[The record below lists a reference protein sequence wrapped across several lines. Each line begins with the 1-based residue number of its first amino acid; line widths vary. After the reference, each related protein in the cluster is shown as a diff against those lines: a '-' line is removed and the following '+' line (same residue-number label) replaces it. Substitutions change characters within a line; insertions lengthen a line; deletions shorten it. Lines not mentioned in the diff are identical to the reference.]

1 MKFSC
6 RERIVAVEVNIRQ
19 RYRDVVRTAVPAETS
34 YSMGCEQESLKQR
47 LSSLTDSDGKFAKL
61 WRFLD
66 VRVERDCNSSKNVS
80 FNLFRVTSYV
90 EDNRISK
97 RN

>member
-34 YSMGCEQESLKQR
+34 YSMSCEQESLKETV
-47 LSSLTDSDGKFAKL
+47 LSY
-61 WRFLD
+61 RFGWKVCETLA
-66 VRVERDCNSSKNVS
+66 
-80 FNLFRVTSYV
+80 
-90 EDNRISK
+90 IS
-97 RN
+97 RRTG